1 MSDVEKISFRQA
13 TEKDIDILLSTIIE
27 ADKSGSGLFSFDTC
41 FGISE
46 DRFREILKE
55 ILLEDIGGQEW
66 NISDFILV
74 TVNEIPA
81 GAFCSWIEGSGN
93 QSSSMIR
100 GTLMQHFFPQEALQ
114 QAKKYKHLL
123 DELSIEKVPGHLIL
137 ESGYITPEFR
147 SRGLLGKLIVEI
159 LRIRKAQH
167 PDLKICSIN
176 VLKSNSQALRIYEKI
191 GFITE
196 VERTCEN
203 PEILKLI
210 ASKSRVQMRRSLD
223 NLNQ

>member
-1 MSDVEKISFRQA
+1 MSDVEIVSFRRA
-13 TEKDIDILLSTIIE
+13 TEKDIDILVTTIIE
-27 ADKSGSGLFSFDTC
+27 ADKSGSGLFSFYTC

-66 NISDFILV
+66 NISDFMLV
-74 TVNEIPA
+74 TVNGIAA
-81 GAFCSWIEGSGN
+81 GAFCSWVEGSGN
-93 QSSSMIR
+93 QTSSMIR
-100 GTLMQHFFPQEALQ
+100 GTLMQHFFSQEELQ

-137 ESGYITPEFR
+137 ESGYVAPEFR

-159 LRIRKAQH
+159 LRIRKAEH
-167 PDLKICSIN
+167 PDLKVCSIN
-176 VLKSNSQALRIYEKI
+176 VLKSNSQALRVYEKN
-191 GFITE
+191 GFKTE
-196 VERTCEN
+196 IERTCDN

-210 ASKSRVQMRRSLD
+210 ASNTRVQMRRSLE
-223 NLNQ
+223 NLN